1 MTSTSVFL
9 IYTSYRTETENLAT
23 PISRF
28 FLSHSKK
35 WKQRCSMKKSP
46 IKRRIKLIN
55 ILISMQ

>member
-9 IYTSYRTETENLAT
+9 IYTSYRTENLAT

-35 WKQRCSMKKSP
+35 WKQRCSKK
-46 IKRRIKLIN
+46 IKSNKEKN
-55 ILISMQ
+55 